1 MTRVFCK
8 SSLGLLAALAAY
20 ACWIDV
26 AHAEDEGDL
35 LEVLEENVVSGASR
49 SAERSSDAPA
59 YSSVITGEQL
69 RQFGIRRLDEALNFL
84 STGMFTQDRMST
96 AESGARGVSLTRDFN
111 SHVLVVLDGMVMN
124 EQGGGAV
131 YFHDIPIELIDR
143 VEVILGPGSVL
154 YGAQAML
161 GVVNVVTKAPKDYAG
176 YHAYTTFGASP
187 PMNADGSFAKPTID
201 ALGHDN
207 RYAVTMGKPFRLFG
221 IEGGLIAG
229 VDYSDFKG
237 PRIAFDTQ
245 QTAIGPNGTPVADYG
260 AAIAP
265 GTWGGPVSE
274 QWFRRTTGGFARVDL
289 GQWSWTTRATLTHAA
304 MPQMDLF
311 ENRVGG
317 IYDDPRNSNRYITA
331 LSNLRYSTRISER
344 LTAMVRGYFGYS
356 ETRFS
361 RFVLTHD
368 QLIPGTPLGV
378 VDPEQCPIGPDGPC
392 RKDSLFASRWQG
404 LELQSTA
411 DWFGDGAY
419 TTMVGVDGRLRTSGY
434 EFVATDVR
442 TGLSYGS
449 DPANTRWHGGGN
461 RRDDEYAIGA
471 YLQQVLRPTSFLTA
485 NAGVRVDYDSRIASK
500 YLTDA
505 LSPRVALI
513 AAPTDY
519 WTVKAIYSTAFRA
532 PSFLELYIVNGRL
545 LPNYNGLQ
553 PESVASYE
561 LMTSLKSGAHT
572 LTVGG
577 FYANWKNLIE
587 LQIVK
592 ATAPSVSH
600 YSNVS
605 GIDNYGLN
613 GSYEGAFF
621 DRKFRVGLN
630 VTAAQARRRLSAAQQ
645 DRDAEFG
652 VGSYVPVTV
661 APKLYGNARASYQW
675 EHTSLAIA
683 TGVFGPR
690 IADQAYYGG
699 DPSNLSP
706 RPEAPTQV
714 EIRTALTGDMP
725 STSAVGYT
733 VGLNYAATGY
743 QPYVI
748 GPNQGLPKYLSP
760 QPVRPEL
767 ALVNRFTLFVGL
779 EFHIDRIPEPAAE
792 PAPSPST
799 AAPLAPASDAI
810 APGTA
815 SGTDPA
821 AAQGANVAPETAPAP
836 AVTDQATPQPSDDV
850 PAPSPT
856 EVPPAASPTQ
866 PAQENQAP

>member
-1 MTRVFCK
+1 MTQVLRRT
-8 SSLGLLAALAAY
+8 SLGCLVIGVALTSQVS
-20 ACWIDV
+20 V
-26 AHAEDEGDL
+26 ARAGDESDL

-49 SAERSSDAPA
+49 AAERASDAPA

-176 YHAYTTFGASP
+176 YHAYTTFGVSP
-187 PMNADGSFAKPTID
+187 PLRSDGSFAKLTLD
-201 ALGHDN
+201 SLGHDN
-207 RYAVTMGKPFRLFG
+207 RYALNVARPFRLFG
-221 IEGGLIAG
+221 IEGGYVVGA
-229 VDYSDFKG
+229 DYSDFKG
-237 PRIAFDTQ
+237 PRITFATQ
-245 QTAIGPNGTPVADYG
+245 PVAAGPNGTPVADFG
-260 AAIAP
+260 PAIAP
-265 GTWGGPVSE
+265 GTWGGRVSE
-274 QWFRRTTGGFARVDL
+274 QWFRRTTGGFTRVDL
-289 GQWSWTTRATLTHAA
+289 GDWSWTTRATLTNAA

-317 IYDDPRNSNRYITA
+317 VYDDPRNSNRYVTA

-344 LTAMVRGYFGYS
+344 LTGMVRGYFGYS
-356 ETRFS
+356 QTRFS
-361 RFVLTHD
+361 RFVLAHD

-378 VDPEQCPIGPDGPC
+378 VDPEQCPIGPSGPC
-392 RKDSLFASRWQG
+392 TKESLFASRWQG
-404 LELQSTA
+404 LEVQTTA

-419 TTMVGVDGRLRTSGY
+419 TTMIGVDGRLRTAGY

-449 DPANTRWHGGGN
+449 DPASTRWHGGGHK
-461 RRDDEYAIGA
+461 RADETALGA
-471 YLQQVLRPTSFLTA
+471 YLQQVVRPTSFLTA
-485 NAGVRVDYDSRIASK
+485 NAGLRIDYDSRVASK
-500 YLTDA
+500 YLSNA

-513 AAPTDY
+513 VAPTDS
-519 WTVKAIYSTAFRA
+519 WTIKGIYSTAFRA

-545 LPNYNGLQ
+545 LPNSGLQ
-553 PESVASYE
+553 PETVSSYE
-561 LMTSLKSGAHT
+561 LMSSFKAGAHT

-592 ATAPSVSH
+592 ATAPSTSN
-600 YSNVS
+600 YANVS
-605 GIDNYGLN
+605 GIDNYGIN

-621 DRKFRVGLN
+621 DRRLRVGLN
-630 VTAAQARRRLSAAQQ
+630 ATAAEARRRLSDAQQ
-645 DRDAEFG
+645 ERNADFG
-652 VGSYVPVTV
+652 VGDTVPLTV

-675 EHTSLAIA
+675 DHTTIA
-683 TGVFGPR
+683 VAAGVFGPR

-699 DPSNLSP
+699 DPSNLTP

-714 EIRTALTGDMP
+714 EIRSALTGEMP
-725 STSAVGYT
+725 RVPMVGYT
-733 VGLNYAATGY
+733 LGFNYAISGL

-748 GPNQGLPKYLSP
+748 GPNQGMPRYLVP
-760 QPVRPEL
+760 QPVHPEL
-767 ALVNRFTLFVGL
+767 ALVNRFTLFLGL
-779 EFHIDRIPEPAAE
+779 EFHIDNPPEVGSQTNEVQSPPPSPEPVGMPPAE
-792 PAPSPST
+792 LPAPN
-799 AAPLAPASDAI
+799 I
-810 APGTA
+810 
-815 SGTDPA
+815 
-821 AAQGANVAPETAPAP
+821 PAP
-836 AVTDQATPQPSDDV
+836 AASVTETQKEAPTNESEVAPPATTAPSVTTEDPQPAA
-850 PAPSPT
+850 PADAEAPT
-856 EVPPAASPTQ
+856 SNEETK
-866 PAQENQAP
+866 AP